1 MPASAKFRPVFD
13 TFGDPQLER
22 MLAAAVQFADDI
34 NAGQSPR
41 WLSLLGTSGAG
52 KTFIAKQVIRWFKT
66 TSLFRT
72 SIDEKTG
79 EIVYPGDFYSWR
91 KTADAILGGDYS
103 RVDELCAEKFVVLDD
118 IGAEYRDK
126 NGIVKS
132 KLDRIL
138 DARVGKWTILT
149 CNQSLEQISLDMDTR
164 ISSRMLR
171 NNSAVVD
178 VDVIDYNLRRRA
190 A

>member
-1 MPASAKFRPVFD
+1 MLASARFLPAFD

-22 MLAAAVQFADDI
+22 MVAAAMQFADDI
-34 NAGQSPR
+34 NAGQPAR

-52 KTFIAKQVIRWFKT
+52 KTFLAKQVMRWFKT
-66 TSLFRT
+66 TPLFR
-72 SIDEKTG
+72 SRIDEKTR

-91 KTADAILGGDYS
+91 KTTDMILGGDYS
-103 RVDELCAEKFVVLDD
+103 RVDELCSETFVVIDD
-118 IGAEYRDK
+118 IGAEYKDK
-126 NGIVKS
+126 AGIVKS

-138 DARVGKWTILT
+138 DARVGKWTLLT
-149 CNQSLEQISLDMDTR
+149 CNQSLEQISEEMDTR

-171 NNSAVVD
+171 NNSTVID